1 MPEHMPLVGYTGH
14 LRRIKESTGCYG
26 TSHWRPEA
34 PVSRAMATAMAYE
47 SAKQKAIDNFK
58 PTFSGN
64 VGYSDPYAGLLNC

>member
-1 MPEHMPLVGYTGH
+1 
-14 LRRIKESTGCYG
+14 
-26 TSHWRPEA
+26 
-34 PVSRAMATAMAYE
+34 MATAMAYE